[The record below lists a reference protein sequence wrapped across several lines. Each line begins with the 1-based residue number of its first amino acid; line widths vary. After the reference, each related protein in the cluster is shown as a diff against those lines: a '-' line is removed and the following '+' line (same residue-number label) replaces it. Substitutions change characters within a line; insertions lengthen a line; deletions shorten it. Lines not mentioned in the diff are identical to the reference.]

1 LPAICRRGM
10 LQVFSETLTG
20 DFGIGDS
27 MFLVSLTYTSEMT
40 ASTDF
45 LDILEVSR
53 ANNERD
59 GITGVLLFCNNNVV
73 QCLEGSREAVNQAY
87 ARIIRDK
94 RHQNP
99 LLVDY
104 RVLAARLFSSW
115 SMGYVPESS
124 VTRPIMLKYAVS
136 KNFEPRLLSGESC
149 LDMLAELT
157 RTVRMV

>member
-1 LPAICRRGM
+1 
-10 LQVFSETLTG
+10 
-20 DFGIGDS
+20 
-27 MFLVSLTYTSEMT
+27 MFLVSLTYTSEMNV
-40 ASTDF
+40 STDF

-53 ANNERD
+53 VNNERD

-73 QCLEGSREAVNQAY
+73 QCLEGSREAVNKAY

-104 RVLAARLFSSW
+104 RVLSTRLFPTW

-124 VTRPIMLKYAVS
+124 VTQPVLLKYSVS
-136 KNFEPRLLSGESC
+136 QNFEPRLLSGDSC
-149 LDMLAELT
+149 LGLLTELVQKVH
-157 RTVRMV
+157 TV

>member
-1 LPAICRRGM
+1 
-10 LQVFSETLTG
+10 
-20 DFGIGDS
+20 
-27 MFLVSLTYTSEMT
+27 MFLVSLAYTSEMT
-40 ASTDF
+40 VSTDF

-59 GITGVLLFCNNNVV
+59 GITGVLLLFNNSVV
-73 QCLEGSREAVNQAY
+73 QCLEGSREAVNRTY
-87 ARIIRDK
+87 ARIVRDR

-104 RVLAARLFSSW
+104 RVIPSRSFSGW
-115 SMGYVPESS
+115 SMGYVPDSS
-124 VTRPIMLKYAVS
+124 ATRPVLLKYAVS

>member
-1 LPAICRRGM
+1 
-10 LQVFSETLTG
+10 
-20 DFGIGDS
+20 
-27 MFLVSLTYTSEMT
+27 MFLVSLTYTSEMNV
-40 ASTDF
+40 STDF

-53 ANNERD
+53 VNNARD

-73 QCLEGSREAVNQAY
+73 QCLEGSREAVNKAY

-104 RVLAARLFSSW
+104 RVLSTRLFPAW

-124 VTRPIMLKYAVS
+124 VTQPVLLKYSVS
-136 KNFEPRLLSGESC
+136 QNFEPRLLSGDSC
-149 LDMLAELT
+149 LGLLTELVQKVH
-157 RTVRMV
+157 TV